1 MLLKTNWITFWKI
14 QRCGEKSLLQHE
26 TDAGSLLML
35 CRCSTR
41 SYFFPPFC
49 SLALRPLFSC
59 SPRIIDRRLLLRM
72 ERSLCQRFIPT
83 FEDVKVSH
91 SRLGFLSSS
100 SQTAPFQIIYA
111 SRSSI
116 QTTVSYLFTVTSSL
130 FDISSRTY
138 QWFILRYSLFLNKRE
153 LRNNIIVDFVVSVTI
168 VSLIL
173 TIGSMSL
180 TTWSWMIYHGKII

>member
-1 MLLKTNWITFWKI
+1 
-14 QRCGEKSLLQHE
+14 
-26 TDAGSLLML
+26 ML

-100 SQTAPFQIIYA
+100 SQTAPFKFMHLDHQSKPLSLTYLQSRRLCSTSRHGHINGLFFAILSSSIRGNSETTSLSTLSSP
-111 SRSSI
+111 SRS
-116 QTTVSYLFTVTSSL
+116 FHSSSPL
-130 FDISSRTY
+130 
-138 QWFILRYSLFLNKRE
+138 E
-153 LRNNIIVDFVVSVTI
+153 V
-168 VSLIL
+168 
-173 TIGSMSL
+173 
-180 TTWSWMIYHGKII
+180 